1 MTTTPLLSIQN
12 LCVSLETAQGQV
24 EALRGL
30 SFDMQSGE
38 KMGLIGESGCGKS
51 LTALAIMGLLPMRS
65 KVTGSIK
72 LNGTEL
78 IGMHDENMC
87 RIRGARMGMIFQEPM
102 TALNPVQT
110 I

>member
-1 MTTTPLLSIQN
+1 MTSTPLLSIQN

-51 LTALAIMGLLPMRS
+51 TTAES
-65 KVTGSIK
+65 
-72 LNGTEL
+72 L
-78 IGMHDENMC
+78 I
-87 RIRGARMGMIFQEPM
+87 Q
-102 TALNPVQT
+102 
-110 I
+110 